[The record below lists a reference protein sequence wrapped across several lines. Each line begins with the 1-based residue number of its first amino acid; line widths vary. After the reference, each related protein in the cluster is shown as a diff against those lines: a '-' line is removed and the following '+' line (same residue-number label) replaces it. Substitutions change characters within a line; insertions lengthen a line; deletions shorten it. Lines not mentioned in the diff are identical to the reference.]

1 MTAPYRSDSYQ
12 GIIDAFN
19 QVRATQGETKKYYD
33 PNYGGIIEAILDL
46 KKWGQAG
53 DGDIPPGWVPEYD
66 DDGNVIGGEWSP
78 PPDNGTLWFDE
89 RQGRLFVWVDD
100 DFYQTNGGDGL
111 PHVGENPPTSEVPG
125 SFWFNTTTQ
134 VLYIYDGQTW
144 TIVTA
149 AAAGAS
155 TATLMLADPTTDQF
169 KSNRPFL
176 PDSNGLLTQQD
187 YNVWI
192 HNALED
198 LETQIEAQAGEFKVF
213 MSDVPPATP
222 EEGDLWYNTARLQM
236 LVRYDGAWVASAIPL
251 VLDDSFVALSN
262 TVENNR
268 VIAASGLQNALAK
281 IHEISHRPERLYRIT
296 YDVAGQSILLSN
308 TKDNDEH
315 KIHFSGSNGVNVDVT
330 GTGIKIDAS
339 SLHDDLRALE
349 QSVASGENVA
359 AINDRLGVVEGNV
372 STLLNATTVSPAA
385 FSQLQN
391 EVAALPTAADV
402 STRLSLLGG
411 TLQGSLSM
419 GSQRIQQV
427 GVPVNNDDAARKID
441 IDNLKDYADS
451 TYLNKSASNIAGFT
465 IHKTDTQSPVF
476 DFSSGAFNGQQ
487 ALKLRTFGGTNNNVT
502 FGTTEMPWEYAWNF
516 GSEEDFC
523 WVHDTTG
530 KQVSIGKDGL
540 TARKL
545 TLGTFLPNTSSGTV
559 IMNKIDVG
567 ETLQAIKSALQASSS
582 FEEFKAQ
589 VLASI

>member
-1 MTAPYRSDSYQ
+1 MTAPYRADSYQ

-100 DFYQTNGGDGL
+100 GFYQTNGGDGL
-111 PHVGENPPTSEVPG
+111 PHVGENPPTSQIPG
-125 SFWFNTTTQ
+125 ALWFNTSTQ

-144 TIVTA
+144 TIISTPQGVTT
-149 AAAGAS
+149 S
-155 TATLMLADPTTDQF
+155 SLMLTDPTRSSFST
-169 KSNRPFL
+169 NRPYL
-176 PDSNGLLTQQD
+176 PDTNGLLTQQD
-187 YNVWI
+187 YNIWL
-192 HNALED
+192 HSALEK
-198 LETQIEAQAGEFKVF
+198 LEDEVDANAGQFQVY
-213 MSDVPPATP
+213 MADTPPADAV
-222 EEGDLWYNTARLQM
+222 EGDLWYNTARLQM
-236 LVRYDGAWVASAIPL
+236 LIRYDGAWVASAIPL
-251 VLDDSFVALSN
+251 VLDDSFISLSN
-262 TVENNR
+262 TVDNNR
-268 VIAASGLQNALAK
+268 LVAEAGLQNALAK
-281 IHEISHRPERLYRIT
+281 IHEVSNRPERLYRIT

-411 TLQGSLSM
+411 TLQGTLSM
-419 GSQRIQQV
+419 GSRRILQV

-451 TYLNKSASNIAGFT
+451 TYLNKSTGSVAGFS

-476 DFSSGAFNGQQ
+476 DFSSGAYNGQQ
-487 ALKLRTFGGTNNNVT
+487 ALKLRTFGGTNNYVT

-523 WVHDTTG
+523 WVHDTNG

-559 IMNKIDVG
+559 VMNKIDVG

>member
-1 MTAPYRSDSYQ
+1 M
-12 GIIDAFN
+12 
-19 QVRATQGETKKYYD
+19 
-33 PNYGGIIEAILDL
+33 
-46 KKWGQAG
+46 
-53 DGDIPPGWVPEYD
+53 
-66 DDGNVIGGEWSP
+66 
-78 PPDNGTLWFDE
+78 
-89 RQGRLFVWVDD
+89 
-100 DFYQTNGGDGL
+100 
-111 PHVGENPPTSEVPG
+111 
-125 SFWFNTTTQ
+125 
-134 VLYIYDGQTW
+134 
-144 TIVTA
+144 
-149 AAAGAS
+149 
-155 TATLMLADPTTDQF
+155 
-169 KSNRPFL
+169 
-176 PDSNGLLTQQD
+176 
-187 YNVWI
+187 
-192 HNALED
+192 
-198 LETQIEAQAGEFKVF
+198 
-213 MSDVPPATP
+213 
-222 EEGDLWYNTARLQM
+222 
-236 LVRYDGAWVASAIPL
+236 
-251 VLDDSFVALSN
+251 SN

-441 IDNLKDYADS
+441 IENLKDYADS

-516 GSEEDFC
+516 
-523 WVHDTTG
+523 W
-530 KQVSIGKDGL
+530 K
-540 TARKL
+540 
-545 TLGTFLPNTSSGTV
+545 
-559 IMNKIDVG
+559 
-567 ETLQAIKSALQASSS
+567 
-582 FEEFKAQ
+582 
-589 VLASI
+589 